1 MNFAFSSTHKNSLL
15 LKNNKLICLKITGEI
30 CIRNVILQTAGLNTP
45 KSQKRAGLQ
54 MMKLQSLDMFFGI
67 WPAKSRAI
75 CKESGS
81 EIQLCCQNCK

>member
-45 KSQKRAGLQ
+45 KITEEGRATNDEAPEFGHVFWHLASKIQSDLQ
-54 MMKLQSLDMFFGI
+54 RERQ
-67 WPAKSRAI
+67 
-75 CKESGS
+75 
-81 EIQLCCQNCK
+81 